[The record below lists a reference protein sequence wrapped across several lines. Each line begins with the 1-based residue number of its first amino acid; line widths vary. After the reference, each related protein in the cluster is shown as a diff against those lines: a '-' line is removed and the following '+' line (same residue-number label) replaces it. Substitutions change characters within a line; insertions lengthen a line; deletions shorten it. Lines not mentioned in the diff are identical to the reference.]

1 MPSEALFLPILVPE
15 EVRDAVSERA
25 WLEAMLASERALARA
40 EARVGVIPAEAADAI
55 AAACDPERFDVA
67 QLAEEGRRVA
77 NPVEPLVRALVAEAG
92 EPGRWVH
99 WGATSQDVLDTA
111 SMLVAR
117 GALDVI
123 LGELDRVADGC
134 AALAE
139 AHRTT
144 PMAARTVLQQAVP
157 TTFGLVAA
165 GWLTSI
171 LDVRARLEAVRDERL
186 AAQLGGA
193 GGTLAALG
201 ADGLAVARTFAEEVG
216 LPEAPLPWHALRVRV
231 AELGAALDVAAGA
244 LGKVALDVTLLAQT
258 EVGEVAERQGGG
270 SSAMPQKRNPVGAV
284 LTSACA
290 RTAHGHASVLVS
302 GLPQEHQR
310 AAGAWQAEW
319 LALSGALAFTGG
331 AAASLRETVAGL
343 EVRPERMTENL
354 ARDGGLLLAERFA
367 YLLAPAL
374 GRPEAQR
381 LVGEAAARCA
391 ASGRSLPA
399 ELADDEAVTA
409 HVGAGELE
417 QAADPAGYL
426 GSAAELTDRALE
438 LYRRSREGRS

>member
-354 ARDGGLLLAERFA
+354 ARDGGLLLAERLA